1 MEIQVTNKKH
11 LLLLATASDE
21 HDEVDFE
28 STAFEH
34 SEEDDFEDQVRE
46 IALQDVMTQKGCY
59 ESSLGLELK
68 AINFF
73 YEGISQMARGMPRA
87 MMSQEMAL
95 NSNGRGTPPQWL
107 CRQPHLSH
115 RHLMTYNARRTLTWY
130 SKSSMRISYL
140 SLLSF
145 LIFTST
151 VGAAEIRDANRL
163 LLVSNV
169 ASQFESMTLL
179 QTRNII
185 RTYTS
190 IVAIS
195 AGVELPQWIKMKIAA
210 CYEKTFAWE
219 KFEDGV
225 AQILLDNF
233 SNHEM
238 LLLTDF
244 YRSEGLPPTEIPSFK
259 AAIAKGEMIQ
269 QLTADYILANSDGCA
284 GHDIDLIL
292 GFLADP

>member
-1 MEIQVTNKKH
+1 
-11 LLLLATASDE
+11 
-21 HDEVDFE
+21 
-28 STAFEH
+28 
-34 SEEDDFEDQVRE
+34 
-46 IALQDVMTQKGCY
+46 
-59 ESSLGLELK
+59 
-68 AINFF
+68 
-73 YEGISQMARGMPRA
+73 
-87 MMSQEMAL
+87 
-95 NSNGRGTPPQWL
+95 
-107 CRQPHLSH
+107 
-115 RHLMTYNARRTLTWY
+115 
-130 SKSSMRISYL
+130 MRISYL

-163 LLVSNV
+163 LRVSNV

-233 SNHEM
+233 SNHEIV
-238 LLLTDF
+238 LLTDF

-284 GHDIDLIL
+284 EHDIDLIL
-292 GFLADP
+292 GFLADPQLESDKTLAAE

>member
-1 MEIQVTNKKH
+1 
-11 LLLLATASDE
+11 
-21 HDEVDFE
+21 
-28 STAFEH
+28 
-34 SEEDDFEDQVRE
+34 
-46 IALQDVMTQKGCY
+46 
-59 ESSLGLELK
+59 
-68 AINFF
+68 
-73 YEGISQMARGMPRA
+73 
-87 MMSQEMAL
+87 
-95 NSNGRGTPPQWL
+95 
-107 CRQPHLSH
+107 
-115 RHLMTYNARRTLTWY
+115 
-130 SKSSMRISYL
+130 MRISYL

-163 LLVSNV
+163 LRVSNL

-190 IVAIS
+190 IVAMS
-195 AGVELPQWIKMKIAA
+195 AGVELPQWIQMEIAV

-233 SNHEM
+233 SNHEI

-244 YRSEGLPPTEIPSFK
+244 YRSEGLPPNEIPSFK

-284 GHDIDLIL
+284 KHDIDLIL
-292 GFLADP
+292 GFLADPQLEPDKTLAAE